1 MLSLFLLRKIL
12 FWFSAGAKPR
22 REYKGSLPI
31 YPNIPP
37 KIPHPTHKLCYRPVI
52 KFLDFHELGRPG
64 FNGHHRGGLRG
75 DGGGYGWD

>member
-37 KIPHPTHKLCYRPVI
+37 KIPHPTHKLCYRP
-52 KFLDFHELGRPG
+52 KETWFMMNTRASERR
-64 FNGHHRGGLRG
+64 NA
-75 DGGGYGWD
+75 

>member
-37 KIPHPTHKLCYRPVI
+37 KIPHPTHKLCYRPQNW
-52 KFLDFHELGRPG
+52 RS
-64 FNGHHRGGLRG
+64 
-75 DGGGYGWD
+75 